1 MKNFEEEFSDKQTEM
16 IQLSL
21 EYADRVDQKVDT
33 LYIYGSNEKNSYSFN
48 IFYISENKIFTMRSL
63 PGNNFEDLNNLIFH
77 VLKIGTD
84 DVKELKKICEKYN
97 QPMPTQIK
105 LIYDHKQN
113 KVKGKYSYDL
123 FYSNSDMLTSGNI
136 FEQWYNEVEKEIEG
150 NHGI

>member
-1 MKNFEEEFSDKQTEM
+1 MTFEDEFSAKQTDM
-16 IQLSL
+16 IQLAL

-33 LYIYGSNEKNSYSFN
+33 VYIYDSNEKNSYSIN
-48 IFYISENKIFTMRSL
+48 IFYISENIIFTMRTL
-63 PGNNFEDLNNLIFH
+63 PRKNFDDLNNLNFH

-105 LIYDHKQN
+105 LIYDNVQN

-123 FYSNSDMLTSGNI
+123 FYSNSDKLTADDI
-136 FEQWYNEVEKEIEG
+136 FEQWYNEVKKEIEE

>member
-1 MKNFEEEFSDKQTEM
+1 MVFEEEFSDKQTEM

-21 EYADRVDQKVDT
+21 EYADRVAQKVDT
-33 LYIYGSNEKNSYSFN
+33 VYIYGSNENNSYSFN

-77 VLKIGTD
+77 VLKIGTE

-105 LIYDHKQN
+105 LIYDNKQN

-123 FYSNSDMLTSGNI
+123 FYSNSDTLTSGNI
-136 FEQWYNEVEKEIEG
+136 FEQWYKEIKEEVKG
-150 NHGI
+150 HNDI

>member
-1 MKNFEEEFSDKQTEM
+1 MKNFDDEFSAKQTDI
-16 IQLSL
+16 IQLAL
-21 EYADRVDQKVDT
+21 EYAERVAQKVDT
-33 LYIYGSNEKNSYSFN
+33 VYIYGSNENNSYSFN

-77 VLKIGTD
+77 VLKIGTE

-113 KVKGKYSYDL
+113 KVKGKYFYDL
-123 FYSNSDMLTSGNI
+123 FYSNSDTLTSGNI
-136 FEQWYNEVEKEIEG
+136 FEQWYNEVKKEIEG
-150 NHGI
+150 NHDI